1 MGEANHLDLRLEK
14 RVILSGVPARAKVG
28 RNAVEGSRRFRAT
41 LPVVAR
47 DPSTALRPPF
57 RLRSAQDD
65 THLGGFVAI
74 PSRIPDCFLR
84 STKNT
89 KGHERENPFRVLS
102 CLSWTLLFGTVF
114 LAASARAQVPDKVNY
129 TDHVLPIFRNSCL
142 NCHNPDKK
150 KAGLDLSTFQGAILG
165 SENGKVLKSG
175 DGAGSLLIKCVGP
188 DGDPKMPPKGD
199 RLPDTEIAII
209 KKWIDGQLLETAGG
223 KAIAAAANNVQVAVV
238 SLTRPDGP
246 PPMPHDLPL
255 DPVVHTSKTNAL
267 TALGASPWAPLVAL
281 GGQKQIL
288 LYNTETLE
296 PLGVLPFPEGFPTII
311 RFSRNGQLIL
321 TGGGR
326 GGKSGKVVLWNVQTG
341 ERIATVGNEFDQVLA
356 ADISA
361 DQQFVALGGPAKLVK
376 IYATKDGRLV
386 HSIKKHTDWVTAIS
400 YSPDGR
406 LVASADRNG
415 GVIVWEADKGKE
427 YNVLAGHKG
436 AVTGL
441 SFMTG
446 VVASASEDAT
456 IKLWDVKEGKEIKS
470 WSAHAGGV
478 QSVDFTPD
486 GRLVSSGR
494 DKIARVWDQTGK
506 QLMASEPF
514 ADIALRAEMAGERVV
529 AGDWSGEVRVWSLD
543 GKRVG
548 ELNPNPPTIAER
560 LATATKQIVDA
571 QTAVPELQK
580 QIAAAEEK
588 IKVEMAGNEEKRKAE
603 MVAAEAKKVADIAAA
618 EAKRKEALAAVE
630 AAKVA
635 PQQMEKRIADGN
647 AALPALQAARDS
659 AASVADAAAKI
670 LAFKQTSN
678 APPTELEEAKKEV
691 AIRTAPRD
699 AAQKLVDAKK
709 AEIAQAEAAIAQARA
724 EQPAKIAAA
733 EKAVQDIAAQIAAL
747 QQAPV
752 AAVVAP
758 TDSPAAQEIAKAKT
772 AIAQSSAQ
780 IAAAQ
785 GELDKWR
792 GAQVLQNVH
801 NARQMVADKQALY
814 DGLVQAVKDAPLAI
828 ERARTDL
835 AAAEKTA
842 AEAPAKLKEKE
853 TLFAAAQQAA
863 AVQKAALDAA
873 QAAVVEKEKALK
885 ALTDAPKP
893 ASAPPNTD
901 ALAKKLADLNAE
913 NVKVRAERATKTAGT
928 PEYAAVNVRVQGIK
942 PEIAAAQAALDAA
955 KGGAPAPGAP
965 DLKPAQ
971 AELAKAKETLNA
983 AKAEAKPAEVKL
995 AAAEKA
1001 LAALRKEVEAAAQL
1015 AAQLRK
1021 DLPTIEKTA
1030 LAAKAQAEQGAQT
1043 AAREVEAAK
1052 VEAEKRRAAYETL
1065 KAGTPKSAALTPAPH
1080 L

>member
-1 MGEANHLDLRLEK
+1 MKKLA
-14 RVILSGVPARAKVG
+14 SF
-28 RNAVEGSRRFRAT
+28 S
-41 LPVVAR
+41 
-47 DPSTALRPPF
+47 AL
-57 RLRSAQDD
+57 
-65 THLGGFVAI
+65 
-74 PSRIPDCFLR
+74 
-84 STKNT
+84 
-89 KGHERENPFRVLS
+89 
-102 CLSWTLLFGTVF
+102 
-114 LAASARAQVPDKVNY
+114 LAASIAARGQVPDKVNY
-129 TDHVLPIFRNSCL
+129 NDHVLPIFRNSCL

-150 KAGLDLSTFQGAILG
+150 KAGLDLSTFQGAITG

-175 DGAGSLLIKCVGP
+175 DGAGSLLIKCVMP

-199 RLPDTEIAII
+199 RLPETEIAII

-326 GGKSGKVVLWNVQTG
+326 GGKSGKVVIWDVQTG
-341 ERIATVGNEFDQVLA
+341 ARIATVGNEFDQVLA
-356 ADISA
+356 ADLSA

-400 YSPDGR
+400 YSPDGK

-470 WSAHAGGV
+470 WAAHPGGV

-486 GRLVSSGR
+486 GRLVSCGR

-506 QLMASEPF
+506 QLMASEAF
-514 ADIALRAEMAGERVV
+514 GDIALRAEMAGERIV

-548 ELNPNPPTIAER
+548 DLNPNPPTIAER
-560 LATATKQIVDA
+560 LAAATKQITDVQA
-571 QTAVPELQK
+571 SVPELQK

-588 IKVEMAGNEEKRKAE
+588 LKAEMAGNEEKRKAE
-603 MVAAEAKKVADIAAA
+603 MLAAEEKKKADIAAA
-618 EAKRKEALAAVE
+618 ETKRKEALVGVE

-635 PQQMEKRIADGN
+635 PQQLEKRIADIN
-647 AALPALQAARDS
+647 AAMIPLRAARDS

-670 LAFKQTSN
+670 LAFKQTQN
-678 APPTELEEAKKEV
+678 APATEIAEANKEAV
-691 AIRTAPRD
+691 TRIAARD
-699 AAQKLVDAKK
+699 AAQKIVDAKK
-709 AEIAQAEAAIAQARA
+709 AEVAQAEAAVTTAKA

-733 EKAVQDIAAQIAAL
+733 EKAVQDIAAQITAL
-747 QQAPV
+747 QQAP
-752 AAVVAP
+752 AAPPAAP
-758 TDSPAAQEIAKAKT
+758 VDSPVAQEIAKAK
-772 AIAQSSAQ
+772 ASIAASSAQ

-785 GELDKWR
+785 AELDKWR

-828 ERARTDL
+828 ERAHGDL
-835 AAAEKTA
+835 AAAEKTT

-853 TLFAAAQQAA
+853 TLFAEAQQAA
-863 AVQKAALDAA
+863 TAKKAALDTA
-873 QAAVVEKEKALK
+873 QAGVTEKEKALK
-885 ALTDAPKP
+885 ALIDAPKTAP
-893 ASAPPNTD
+893 APAAPNLD
-901 ALAKKLADLNAE
+901 ALAKKVADLNAE
-913 NVKVRAERATKTAGT
+913 IAKRREVRMTKTAGT
-928 PEYAAVNVRVQGIK
+928 PEYKVEDDKVQAIK
-942 PEIAAAQAALDAA
+942 PEIAAAQAALDVA
-955 KGGAPAPGAP
+955 KGGTPAAPAAP
-965 DLKPAQ
+965 DPKPAKD
-971 AELAKAKETLNA
+971 ELAKATVALNA
-983 AKAEAKPAEVKL
+983 AKADAKPAEVKL

-1001 LAALRKEVEAAAQL
+1001 LAALRKEVEAATQL
-1015 AAQLRK
+1015 AAKLRK
-1021 DLPTIEKTA
+1021 DLPAIEKTA
-1030 LAAKAQAEQGAQT
+1030 LAAKAQAENDAQI

-1065 KAGTPKSAALTPAPH
+1065 KAGTPKSAALSPPAAQ

>member
-1 MGEANHLDLRLEK
+1 MGEAFKKNA
-14 RVILSGVPARAKVG
+14 VIL
-28 RNAVEGSRRFRAT
+28 NAVPPRAQAGAERSEESLTEMGGGGGSGDA
-41 LPVVAR
+41 
-47 DPSTALRPPF
+47 SSRPPPPPALESAI
-57 RLRSAQDD
+57 LRSVP
-65 THLGGFVAI
+65 VAK
-74 PSRIPDCFLR
+74 PPGTPLR
-84 STKNT
+84 MTAV
-89 KGHERENPFRVLS
+89 F
-102 CLSWTLLFGTVF
+102 FG
-114 LAASARAQVPDKVNY
+114 LAALAATARAQVPDKVNY

-150 KAGLDLSTFQGAILG
+150 KAGLDLSTFQGSLQG
-165 SENGKVLKSG
+165 SENGKVVKSG
-175 DGAGSLLIKCVGP
+175 DGAGSLLVKCVLP

-199 RLPDTEIAII
+199 RLSDSEIAIL

-223 KAIAAAANNVQVAVV
+223 KAVAAAANNVQVAVV

-246 PPMPHDLPL
+246 PPMPRELPL
-255 DPVVHTSKTNAL
+255 DPVVHTSKKNAL

-326 GGKSGKVVLWNVQTG
+326 GGKSGKVVIWSVQTG
-341 ERIATVGNEFDQVLA
+341 DRIATVGNEFDQVLA
-356 ADISA
+356 ADLSA
-361 DQQFVALGGPAKLVK
+361 DQQFVALGGPSKLVK

-400 YSPDGR
+400 YSPDGK

-415 GVIVWEADKGKE
+415 GIIVWEADKGKE
-427 YNVLAGHKG
+427 YNVLNGHKG

-446 VVASASEDAT
+446 VVASSSEDAT

-470 WSAHAGGV
+470 WAAHPGGV
-478 QSVDFTPD
+478 QSVSFTPD
-486 GRLVSSGR
+486 GRLASCGR
-494 DKIARVWDQTGK
+494 DKIAKVWDQTGK

-514 ADIALRAEMAGERVV
+514 GDIALRAEMAGERVI
-529 AGDWSGEVRVWSLD
+529 AGDWSGQVRVWSLD

-548 ELNPNPPTIAER
+548 ELDANPPTIAER
-560 LATATKQIVDA
+560 LAAATKQIADA

-603 MVAAEAKKVADIAAA
+603 MAAAEAKKVADIAAA
-618 EAKRKEALAAVE
+618 EGKRKEAVAAVE

-647 AALPALQAARDS
+647 AAMPALRAVRDS
-659 AASVADAAAKI
+659 AASVADAATKI

-678 APPTELEEAKKEV
+678 APPTEIEEAKKEV
-691 AIRTAPRD
+691 ATRTAPRD
-699 AAQKLVDAKK
+699 AAQKLIDAKK

-747 QQAPV
+747 QQAP
-752 AAVVAP
+752 AAPAAAP
-758 TDSPAAQEIAKAKT
+758 ADSPAAQEIAKAKA
-772 AIAQSSAQ
+772 AIAQSSVQ

-785 GELDKWR
+785 AELDKWR

-814 DGLVQAVKDAPLAI
+814 DGLVQTVKDAPLAI
-828 ERARTDL
+828 ERARNDL
-835 AAAEKTA
+835 AAAEKTT

-863 AVQKAALDAA
+863 ATQRAAVEAA
-873 QAAVVEKEKALK
+873 QAAVADKSKTLK
-885 ALTDAPKP
+885 AMTTEPPKP
-893 ASAPPNTD
+893 AAAPNTD
-901 ALAKKLADLNAE
+901 ALAKKVADFTAE
-913 NVKVRAERATKTAGT
+913 VAKLREIRATKTDQT
-928 PEYAAVNVRVQGIK
+928 PEWKLEDDKVQAK
-942 PEIAAAQAALDAA
+942 KREIAAAQAALDAA
-955 KGGAPAPGAP
+955 KGGTAAPAAP
-965 DLKPAQ
+965 DTKAAL
-971 AELAKAKETLNA
+971 AEVAKAKETLNLA
-983 AKAEAKPAEVKL
+983 QADAKPADAKL

-1001 LAALRKEVEAAAQL
+1001 LAALRKDVDAAGQL
-1015 AAQLRK
+1015 AAKLK
-1021 DLPTIEKTA
+1021 KELPSIEKTA
-1030 LAAKAQAEQGAQT
+1030 QAAKAQAEQAAQT
-1043 AAREVEAAK
+1043 VAREVAAAK

-1065 KAGTPKSAALTPAPH
+1065 KAGAPKSASLNPPAAQP
-1080 L
+1080 

>member
-1 MGEANHLDLRLEK
+1 MKKL
-14 RVILSGVPARAKVG
+14 VSLSA
-28 RNAVEGSRRFRAT
+28 
-41 LPVVAR
+41 
-47 DPSTALRPPF
+47 
-57 RLRSAQDD
+57 
-65 THLGGFVAI
+65 
-74 PSRIPDCFLR
+74 
-84 STKNT
+84 
-89 KGHERENPFRVLS
+89 
-102 CLSWTLLFGTVF
+102 F
-114 LAASARAQVPDKVNY
+114 LAASIAARAQVPDKVNY

-175 DGAGSLLIKCVGP
+175 DGAGSLLIKCVMP

-560 LATATKQIVDA
+560 LAAATKQIADA

-580 QIAAAEEK
+580 QIAAVEEK

-603 MVAAEAKKVADIAAA
+603 MAAAEAKKVADIAAA

-647 AALPALQAARDS
+647 AALPALRAARDS

-678 APPTELEEAKKEV
+678 APATEIEEAKKEV
-691 AIRTAPRD
+691 ATRNAPRD

-733 EKAVQDIAAQIAAL
+733 EKAMQDIAAQIAAL
-747 QQAPV
+747 QQAP
-752 AAVVAP
+752 AAPPAAP
-758 TDSPAAQEIAKAKT
+758 ADSPAAQEIAKAKT

-785 GELDKWR
+785 AELDKWR

-801 NARQMVADKQALY
+801 NARQLVADKTAQY
-814 DGLVQAVKDAPLAI
+814 ESLVQAVKDAPLAI

-835 AAAEKTA
+835 AAAEKAT
-842 AEAPAKLKEKE
+842 AEAPARLKEKE
-853 TLFAAAQQAA
+853 TLFAAAQQVA

-873 QAAVVEKEKALK
+873 QAAVTEKEKALK

-893 ASAPPNTD
+893 AAPPNTD
-901 ALAKKLADLNAE
+901 ALAKKVADLTAE
-913 NVKVRAERATKTAGT
+913 IANRRAVRGTKAAGT
-928 PEYAAVNVRVQGIK
+928 PEYVEADTKVQAIK

-955 KGGAPAPGAP
+955 KGGAAAPGAP

-983 AKAEAKPAEVKL
+983 AKDAAKPAEVKL

-1001 LAALRKEVEAAAQL
+1001 LAAQRKEVDDAAQL
-1015 AAQLRK
+1015 AAKLRK
-1021 DLPTIEKTA
+1021 DLPAIEKTA
-1030 LAAKAQAEQGAQT
+1030 LAAKAQAEQAAQT
-1043 AAREVEAAK
+1043 VAHEVEAAK
-1052 VEAEKRRAAYETL
+1052 AEAEKRRAAYETL
-1065 KAGTPKSAALTPAPH
+1065 KAGAPKSAALTPAAQ

>member
-1 MGEANHLDLRLEK
+1 MT
-14 RVILSGVPARAKVG
+14 
-28 RNAVEGSRRFRAT
+28 AVF
-41 LPVVAR
+41 
-47 DPSTALRPPF
+47 
-57 RLRSAQDD
+57 
-65 THLGGFVAI
+65 
-74 PSRIPDCFLR
+74 
-84 STKNT
+84 
-89 KGHERENPFRVLS
+89 
-102 CLSWTLLFGTVF
+102 FG
-114 LAASARAQVPDKVNY
+114 LAALATTARAQVPDKVNY
-129 TDHVLPIFRNSCL
+129 NDHVLPIFRNSCL

-150 KAGLDLSTFQGAILG
+150 KAGLDLSTFQNALQG

-175 DGAGSLLIKCVGP
+175 DSAGSLLVKCVLP

-199 RLPDTEIAII
+199 RLPESEVAIL

-246 PPMPHDLPL
+246 PPMPGELPL
-255 DPVVHTSKTNAL
+255 DPVVHTTKTNAL

-288 LYNTETLE
+288 LYNTETLA

-400 YSPDGR
+400 YSPDGK

-446 VVASASEDAT
+446 VVASGSEDAT

-514 ADIALRAEMAGERVV
+514 TDIALRAEMAGERVV
-529 AGDWSGEVRVWSLD
+529 AGDWSGVVRVWSLD

-548 ELNPNPPTIAER
+548 ELDANPPTIAER
-560 LATATKQIVDA
+560 LAAATKQIADA

-580 QIAAAEEK
+580 QIAVAEEK
-588 IKVEMAGNEEKRKAE
+588 IKIEMAGNEEKRKAE
-603 MVAAEAKKVADIAAA
+603 MAAAEAKKVADIAAA
-618 EAKRKEALAAVE
+618 EARRKEALAAVE
-630 AAKVA
+630 VAKVA
-635 PQQMEKRIADGN
+635 PQQMEKIIADGA
-647 AALPALQAARDS
+647 AALAALRATRDS

-670 LAFKQTSN
+670 LVFKQTAN
-678 APPTELEEAKKEV
+678 APPTEIEQAKKEV

-709 AEIAQAEAAIAQARA
+709 AEITQAEASIAQAKA

-733 EKAVQDIAAQIAAL
+733 EKAAQDIAAQVTAL

-752 AAVVAP
+752 AAPAAAA
-758 TDSPAAQEIAKAKT
+758 DSPAAQEIAKAKA
-772 AIAQSSAQ
+772 AIAQSSTQ

-785 GELDKWR
+785 AELDKWR
-792 GAQVLQNVH
+792 SAQVLQSVH
-801 NARQMVADKQALY
+801 NARQMLADKTAQYAS
-814 DGLVQAVKDAPLAI
+814 LVQAVKDAPLAI
-828 ERARTDL
+828 ERTRADL
-835 AAAEKTA
+835 AAAEKTT
-842 AEAPAKLKEKE
+842 AEAPAKIKEKE
-853 TLFAAAQQAA
+853 TLFAEAQQTAGAKKA
-863 AVQKAALDAA
+863 AVDAA
-873 QAAVVEKEKALK
+873 QAAVEEKNKALK

-893 ASAPPNTD
+893 AGAPNTN
-901 ALAKKLADLNAE
+901 ALAKKLADLTAE
-913 NVKVRAERATKTAGT
+913 NEKVRAERGTKTPET
-928 PEYAAVNVRVQGIK
+928 PEWKAINVRVQGIK
-942 PEIAAAQAALDAA
+942 PEIAAAQAALAA
-955 KGGAPAPGAP
+955 AQAGTPVPP
-965 DLKPAQ
+965 DPKPAE
-971 AELAKAKETLNA
+971 AELAKAKQTLND
-983 AKAEAKPAEVKL
+983 AKSDAKPAEVKL

-1001 LAALRKEVEAAAQL
+1001 LAALRKEADAAAQL
-1015 AAQLRK
+1015 AAKLRK

-1030 LAAKAQAEQGAQT
+1030 LAAKAQAEQAAQN

-1065 KAGTPKSAALTPAPH
+1065 KAGTPKSAALSPAAQ

>member
-1 MGEANHLDLRLEK
+1 MSEASKKNT
-14 RVILSGVPARAKVG
+14 VILNGVSPRAQAGAK
-28 RNAVEGSRRFRAT
+28 RSEGT
-41 LPVVAR
+41 LTFPWAEAAGESAHYHPHR
-47 DPSTALRPPF
+47 LRPLKSEVLHSAIVAKPPKAAF
-57 RLRSAQDD
+57 RMTAVI
-65 THLGGFVAI
+65 LGFAA
-74 PSRIPDCFLR
+74 
-84 STKNT
+84 
-89 KGHERENPFRVLS
+89 
-102 CLSWTLLFGTVF
+102 
-114 LAASARAQVPDKVNY
+114 LATSARAQVPDKVNY
-129 TDHVLPIFRNSCL
+129 NDHVLPIFRNSCL

-150 KAGLDLSTFQGAILG
+150 KAGLDLSTFQGAIQG

-175 DGAGSLLIKCVGP
+175 DSAGSLLVKCVLP

-199 RLPDTEIAII
+199 RLPESEVAIL

-246 PPMPHDLPL
+246 PPMPGELPL
-255 DPVVHTSKTNAL
+255 DPVVHTAKTNSL

-288 LYNTETLE
+288 LYNTETLA

-400 YSPDGR
+400 YSPDGK

-446 VVASASEDAT
+446 VVASGSEDAT

-470 WSAHAGGV
+470 WAAHPGGV

-494 DKIARVWDQTGK
+494 DKTAKVWDQTGK

-514 ADIALRAEMAGERVV
+514 ADIALRAEMAGERVI
-529 AGDWSGEVRVWSLD
+529 AGDWSGVVRVWSLD

-548 ELNPNPPTIAER
+548 ELDANPPTIAER
-560 LATATKQIVDA
+560 LAAATKQIADA

-580 QIAAAEEK
+580 QIAVAEEK

-603 MVAAEAKKVADIAAA
+603 MAAAEAKKVADIAAA
-618 EAKRKEALAAVE
+618 EARWKEALAAVE
-630 AAKVA
+630 VAKVA
-635 PQQMEKRIADGN
+635 PQQMEKVIADGA
-647 AALPALQAARDS
+647 AALAALRATRDS

-670 LAFKQTSN
+670 LVFKQTSN
-678 APPTELEEAKKEV
+678 ALPTEIEQAKKEV

-709 AEIAQAEAAIAQARA
+709 AEITQAEASIAQAKA
-724 EQPAKIAAA
+724 EQPTKIAAA
-733 EKAVQDIAAQIAAL
+733 EKAVQDIAAQVTAL

-752 AAVVAP
+752 AAPAAAA
-758 TDSPAAQEIAKAKT
+758 DSPAAQEIAKAKA
-772 AIAQSSAQ
+772 AIAQSSTQ

-785 GELDKWR
+785 AELDKWR
-792 GAQVLQNVH
+792 GAQVLQSVH
-801 NARQMVADKQALY
+801 NARQMLADKTAQYAS
-814 DGLVQAVKDAPLAI
+814 LVQAAKDAPLAI
-828 ERARTDL
+828 ERARADL
-835 AAAEKTA
+835 AAAEKTT

-853 TLFAAAQQAA
+853 TLFAETQQTAGAKKA
-863 AVQKAALDAA
+863 AVDAA
-873 QAAVVEKEKALK
+873 QAAVDEKKKALK
-885 ALTDAPKP
+885 ALTDAPKAAP
-893 ASAPPNTD
+893 AAPVAPNPE
-901 ALAKKLADLNAE
+901 ALAKKVADLTAE
-913 NVKVRAERATKTAGT
+913 IAKRRAVRMTKTAGT
-928 PEYAAVNVRVQGIK
+928 PEYVAADALVQGIK
-942 PEIAAAQAALDAA
+942 PDLIAAQAALDAA
-955 KGGAPAPGAP
+955 KAGTPAAPVAPAAP
-965 DLKPAQ
+965 DLKPAE
-971 AELAKAKETLNA
+971 AELVKAKEALNL
-983 AKAEAKPAEVKL
+983 AKTDAKPADVKL

-1001 LAALRKEVEAAAQL
+1001 LAALRKEVDAATQL
-1015 AAQLRK
+1015 AAKLRK
-1021 DLPTIEKTA
+1021 ELPAIEKTA
-1030 LAAKAQAEQGAQT
+1030 LAAKAQAEQAAQT
-1043 AAREVEAAK
+1043 AAREMEAAK

-1065 KAGTPKSAALTPAPH
+1065 KAGTPKSAALAPAPQ

>member
-1 MGEANHLDLRLEK
+1 MKKFLT
-14 RVILSGVPARAKVG
+14 LSA
-28 RNAVEGSRRFRAT
+28 
-41 LPVVAR
+41 
-47 DPSTALRPPF
+47 
-57 RLRSAQDD
+57 
-65 THLGGFVAI
+65 
-74 PSRIPDCFLR
+74 
-84 STKNT
+84 
-89 KGHERENPFRVLS
+89 
-102 CLSWTLLFGTVF
+102 F
-114 LAASARAQVPDKVNY
+114 LAASFGARAQVPDKVNY
-129 TDHVLPIFRNSCL
+129 NDHVLPIFRNSCL

-150 KAGLDLSTFQGAILG
+150 KAGLDLSTFQGSLQG
-165 SENGKVLKSG
+165 SENGKVVKSG
-175 DGAGSLLIKCVGP
+175 DGAGSLLIKCVLP

-199 RLPDTEIAII
+199 RLSDSEIAIL

-223 KAIAAAANNVQVAVV
+223 KAVAAAANNVQVAVV

-246 PPMPHDLPL
+246 PPMPRELPL

-326 GGKSGKVVLWNVQTG
+326 GGKSGKVVIWSVQTG
-341 ERIATVGNEFDQVLA
+341 DRIATVGNEFDQVLA
-356 ADISA
+356 ADLSA
-361 DQQFVALGGPAKLVK
+361 DQQFVALGGPSKLVK

-427 YNVLAGHKG
+427 YNVLNGHKG

-446 VVASASEDAT
+446 VVASSSEDAT

-470 WSAHAGGV
+470 WAAHPGGV
-478 QSVDFTPD
+478 QSVSFTPD
-486 GRLVSSGR
+486 GRLASCGR
-494 DKIARVWDQTGK
+494 DKIAKVWDQTGK

-514 ADIALRAEMAGERVV
+514 GDIALRAEMAGERVI
-529 AGDWSGEVRVWSLD
+529 AGDWSGQVRVWSLD

-548 ELNPNPPTIAER
+548 ELDANPPTIAER
-560 LATATKQIVDA
+560 LAAATKQIADA
-571 QTAVPELQK
+571 QTSVPELQK

-588 IKVEMAGNEEKRKAE
+588 IKTEMAGNEEKRKAE
-603 MVAAEAKKVADIAAA
+603 MAAAEAKKVADIAAA
-618 EAKRKEALAAVE
+618 EAKRKEAVAAVE

-647 AALPALQAARDS
+647 AAMPALRAVRDS
-659 AASVADAAAKI
+659 AASVADAATKV

-678 APPTELEEAKKEV
+678 APPTEIEEAKKEV
-691 AIRTAPRD
+691 ATRTAPRD

-733 EKAVQDIAAQIAAL
+733 EKAVQEIAAQITAL
-747 QQAPV
+747 QQAP
-752 AAVVAP
+752 AASAAAP
-758 TDSPAAQEIAKAKT
+758 ADSPIAQEIAKAKA
-772 AIAQSSAQ
+772 AIAQSSVQ

-785 GELDKWR
+785 AELDKWR
-792 GAQVLQNVH
+792 GAQVLQGVH
-801 NARQMVADKQALY
+801 NARQMVTDKQALY

-828 ERARTDL
+828 ERARNEL
-835 AAAEKTA
+835 AAAEKTT
-842 AEAPAKLKEKE
+842 AEAPAKLKENE
-853 TLFAAAQQAA
+853 TLFAAAQQVAA
-863 AVQKAALDAA
+863 AQRAAVEAA
-873 QAAVVEKEKALK
+873 QAAVAEKSKALK
-885 ALTDAPKP
+885 AMTTEPPKP
-893 ASAPPNTD
+893 AAAPNTD

-913 NVKVRAERATKTAGT
+913 NAKVRAERETKTAGT
-928 PEYAAVNVRVQGIK
+928 PEYAAINVRVQSIK
-942 PEIAAAQAALDAA
+942 PELAAAQAALDAA
-955 KGGAPAPGAP
+955 KGGTAAPAAP
-965 DLKPAQ
+965 DTKAAQ
-971 AELAKAKETLNA
+971 AEVAKATVALNA
-983 AKAEAKPAEVKL
+983 AQAEAKPADAKL

-1001 LAALRKEVEAAAQL
+1001 LAALRKDVDAAAQL
-1015 AAQLRK
+1015 AAKLK
-1021 DLPTIEKTA
+1021 KELPSIEKTA
-1030 LAAKAQAEQGAQT
+1030 QAAKAQAEQAAQT
-1043 AAREVEAAK
+1043 VAREVAAAK

-1065 KAGTPKSAALTPAPH
+1065 KAGAPKSASLTPSPAQP
-1080 L
+1080 

>member
-1 MGEANHLDLRLEK
+1 MKKLA
-14 RVILSGVPARAKVG
+14 SF
-28 RNAVEGSRRFRAT
+28 S
-41 LPVVAR
+41 
-47 DPSTALRPPF
+47 AL
-57 RLRSAQDD
+57 
-65 THLGGFVAI
+65 
-74 PSRIPDCFLR
+74 
-84 STKNT
+84 
-89 KGHERENPFRVLS
+89 
-102 CLSWTLLFGTVF
+102 
-114 LAASARAQVPDKVNY
+114 LAASIAARAQVPDKVNY
-129 TDHVLPIFRNSCL
+129 NDHVLPIFRNSCL

-150 KAGLDLSTFQGAILG
+150 KAGLDLSTFQGAITG

-175 DGAGSLLIKCVGP
+175 DGAGSLLIKCVMP

-199 RLPDTEIAII
+199 RLPETEIAII

-326 GGKSGKVVLWNVQTG
+326 GGKSGKVVIWDVQTG
-341 ERIATVGNEFDQVLA
+341 ARIATVGNEFDQVLA
-356 ADISA
+356 ADLSA

-400 YSPDGR
+400 YSPDGK

-470 WSAHAGGV
+470 WAAHPGGV

-486 GRLVSSGR
+486 GRLVSCGR

-506 QLMASEPF
+506 QLMASEAF
-514 ADIALRAEMAGERVV
+514 GDIALRAEMAGERIV

-548 ELNPNPPTIAER
+548 DLNPNPPTIAER
-560 LATATKQIVDA
+560 LAAATKQITDVQA
-571 QTAVPELQK
+571 SVPELQK

-588 IKVEMAGNEEKRKAE
+588 LKAEMAGNEEKRKAE
-603 MVAAEAKKVADIAAA
+603 MLAAEEKKKADIAAA
-618 EAKRKEALAAVE
+618 ETKRKEALAGVE

-635 PQQMEKRIADGN
+635 PQQLEKRIADIN
-647 AALPALQAARDS
+647 AAMFPLRAARDS

-670 LAFKQTSN
+670 LAFKQTQN
-678 APPTELEEAKKEV
+678 APATEIAEANKEAV
-691 AIRTAPRD
+691 TRIAARD
-699 AAQKLVDAKK
+699 AAQKIMDAKK
-709 AEIAQAEAAIAQARA
+709 AEVAQAEAAVATAKA

-733 EKAVQDIAAQIAAL
+733 EKAVQDTAAQITAL
-747 QQAPV
+747 QQAPAV
-752 AAVVAP
+752 PPAAPV
-758 TDSPAAQEIAKAKT
+758 DSPIAQEIAKAK
-772 AIAQSSAQ
+772 ASIAQSSAQ

-785 GELDKWR
+785 AELDKWR

-814 DGLVQAVKDAPLAI
+814 DGLVQAVKDAPLAV
-828 ERARTDL
+828 ERAHGDL
-835 AAAEKTA
+835 AAAEKTT

-853 TLFAAAQQAA
+853 TLFAEAQQAA
-863 AVQKAALDAA
+863 TAKKAALDAA
-873 QAAVVEKEKALK
+873 QAAVTEKEKALK
-885 ALTDAPKP
+885 ALTDAPKVAP
-893 ASAPPNTD
+893 AAPAAPNLD
-901 ALAKKLADLNAE
+901 ALAKKVADLTAE
-913 NVKVRAERATKTAGT
+913 IAKRREVRMTKTAGT
-928 PEYAAVNVRVQGIK
+928 PEYAAADALVQGIK

-955 KGGAPAPGAP
+955 KGGTPAAPVAP

-971 AELAKAKETLNA
+971 AELAKAKEALNA

-1001 LAALRKEVEAAAQL
+1001 LAAMRKEVEAATQQ

-1030 LAAKAQAEQGAQT
+1030 QTAKTQAEQAAQT

-1065 KAGTPKSAALTPAPH
+1065 KAGAPKSAALSPPAAQ